1 MPLTTDTQTF
11 AVSKENALPVICVA
25 LYLDADLVWFLQ
37 KKVIQSLDF
46 LRTSTSLFLC
56 NEL

>member
-11 AVSKENALPVICVA
+11 AVSRENAFPVIYVV
-25 LYLDADLVWFLQ
+25 LYLDEDFVSFLEKSNSVAWFYS
-37 KKVIQSLDF
+37 I
-46 LRTSTSLFLC
+46 SLFLC